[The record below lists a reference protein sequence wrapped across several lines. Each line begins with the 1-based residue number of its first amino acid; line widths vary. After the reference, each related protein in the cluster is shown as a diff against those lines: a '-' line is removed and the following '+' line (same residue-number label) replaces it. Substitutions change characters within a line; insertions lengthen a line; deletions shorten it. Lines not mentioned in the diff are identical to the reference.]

1 MRVMRELRRLA
12 PVVAL
17 ALIAFASSSARAAD
31 EKPKPLMES
40 SGVCENAE
48 AMMRTKLL
56 SEIDAAK
63 EKWIATYNTLKTKED
78 VEAYQQRLLK
88 EFREALGPMW
98 DHDAPLNV
106 QITGKTT
113 REKFRVENVI
123 FESVPKVYVTGA
135 LFLPLEERFKPPYPA
150 MLIVCGHS
158 SNGKAYELYQSL
170 GILAAVNGLAAFV
183 MDPID
188 QGERYQYLNAEGK
201 PVTQSVPAH
210 NLVQAG
216 SILVGRNTA
225 TFEVWDGMRAIDY
238 LQSRPDIIADKIGVC
253 GTSGGGTQSSYI
265 MNLDERIALGA
276 PSCYICN
283 IFDDLTH
290 NLGPQDGE
298 QNIFG
303 QLAFGMDHA
312 DYLFMRAPMP
322 MLMCCATK
330 DFFNCDD
337 GWESYRYAVRIFS
350 RLGYQNR
357 ISIVEKDADHGY
369 SEEARVGTVR
379 WALLWFT
386 GRNDEI
392 TEHDQPL
399 LTDAEILS
407 IKSGKSVMTLPG
419 ALTSRD
425 LNIALAQ
432 ELEPSRRAKWQD
444 ITAENA
450 AALVRTRAI
459 LRPDDQLPTAKE
471 VATAA
476 IEDGRDVV
484 YETDPQIFLTSR
496 ENFGGDEKF
505 DELTLVISDAGRNT
519 ESTQAAFAN
528 ANGAKIAAVEL
539 RGYGDA
545 QAIGR
550 NYYAYNHFGTDGSD
564 NCLAYLLGKT
574 YVGMRADDLLAIANF
589 YRAQHGVKK
598 IRLVAEGYAGTI
610 ALIATIASPDAFES
624 VKLEGDLPTWMEQ
637 LGREYGPIPL
647 TNTIHGVLND
657 FDIDDLTG
665 YLDRIG
671 KLAK

>member
-1 MRVMRELRRLA
+1 MRVIRELVTRPSIFA
-12 PVVAL
+12 V
-17 ALIAFASSSARAAD
+17 ALIALASTVALGQEQA
-31 EKPKPLMES
+31 KPLVES
-40 SGVCENAE
+40 SGVCASGE

-56 SEIDAAK
+56 AEIEASKAQ
-63 EKWIATYNTLKTKED
+63 WIESYNKLKTRED
-78 VEAYQQRLLK
+78 VEARQSRMR
-88 EFREALGPMW
+88 ESFRAALGPMW
-98 DHDAPLNV
+98 DHNAPLNV
-106 QITGKTT
+106 QVTGKTT
-113 REKFRVENVI
+113 REKFRVENII
-123 FESVPKVYVTGA
+123 FESVPGVYVTGA
-135 LFLPLEERFKPPYPA
+135 LMLPLEERFKPPYPA
-150 MLIVCGHS
+150 MLIVCGHT
-158 SNGKAYELYQSL
+158 SNGKAYELYQGL

-188 QGERYQYLNAEGK
+188 QGERFQYLNKEGN

-225 TFEVWDGMRAIDY
+225 TFEVWDGMRAIDF
-238 LQSRPDIIADKIGVC
+238 LQSRSDIQGDKIGVC

-265 MNLDERIALGA
+265 MNLDDRIALGA

-322 MLMCCATK
+322 TLMACATK

-350 RLGYQNR
+350 RLGYANR
-357 ISIVEKDADHGY
+357 ITIVEKDDEHGY
-369 SEEARVGTVR
+369 SDIARVGTVR
-379 WALLWFT
+379 WALLWFA

-399 LTDAEILS
+399 LTNDEILS
-407 IKSGKSVMTLPG
+407 IKSGKSVMSLPG
-419 ALTSRD
+419 AKTSRD
-425 LNIALAQ
+425 LNVELAR
-432 ELEPSRRAKWQD
+432 ELEPGRRAKWLD
-444 ITAENA
+444 ISADA
-450 AALVRTRAI
+450 ASQLVRGRAI
-459 LRPDDQLPTAKE
+459 LRAESELPAAKE
-471 VATAA
+471 VATADA
-476 IEDGRDVV
+476 EGGRDVV
-484 YETDPQIFLTSR
+484 YETDEKIFLTSR
-496 ENFGGDEKF
+496 ENFGADEKF
-505 DELTLVISDAGRNT
+505 DEMTIVISDKSRATDVCKASLASGGKV
-519 ESTQAAFAN
+519 AA
-528 ANGAKIAAVEL
+528 IEL
-539 RGYGDA
+539 RGYGDT

-550 NYYAYNHFGTDGSD
+550 TYYSHSQFGTDGSD

-574 YVGMRADDLLAIANF
+574 YVGMRCDDLLAMANY
-589 YRAQHGVKK
+589 YRATHGVKK

-610 ALIATIASPDAFES
+610 GLIATIASPSAFES

-637 LGREYGPIPL
+637 LQREYGPIPL

-657 FDIDDLTG
+657 FDIDDLTS